1 MTQSGSDEM
10 QTKGSDQR
18 SYVVAGATLS
28 CSQGDQT
35 SILAMPFSH
44 GVYTKNK
51 AQMNIMDFKPHINI
65 QPFGL
70 CQTLANPA
78 VAAATAANNG
88 VLTPV
93 PCTPVVTMPW
103 INGKDDQLVEKS
115 PALINICINMCLY
128 SGTIKVEDD
137 GQE

>member
-1 MTQSGSDEM
+1 MTEEM
-10 QTKGSDQR
+10 QTKGDEQR

-35 SILAMPFSH
+35 SILKMPVSH
-44 GVYTKNK
+44 GVYVKNK
-51 AQMNIMDFKPHINI
+51 AQMNILDFKPFVNI

-70 CQTLANPA
+70 CQTLANPTVA
-78 VAAATAANNG
+78 VATAANNG
-88 VLTPV
+88 VLTPM

-103 INGKDDQLVEKS
+103 INGKDDQLVENF
-115 PALINICINMCLY
+115 PALINQSINMCLY
-128 SGTIKVEDD
+128 CGTIKVEDD

>member
-1 MTQSGSDEM
+1 MSEEY
-10 QTKGSDQR
+10 QTKGAAQF

-35 SILAMPFSH
+35 SKLQMPVSH

-51 AQMNIMDFKPHINI
+51 AQMNTMDFKPNTHV
-65 QPFGL
+65 QPFGQ
-70 CQTLANPA
+70 CQALTNPV

-88 VLTPV
+88 VLRPM
-93 PCTPVVTMPW
+93 PCTPMLTMPW
-103 INGKDDQLVEKS
+103 LNGKDDQLIEGQ
-115 PALINICINMCLY
+115 PALTTQSTNMCLY
-128 SGTIKVEDD
+128 CGTIRVEED